1 MKFREVTASD
11 VELQKEL
18 LLVALWTPDDEPDHD
33 PKVLE
38 LAHIKAYF
46 EEWGRAGDLGLFALN
61 QFDEPIG
68 IVQIRHKSSQTVQY
82 AEYPELAMAVHASH
96 RGKGVASALMKALLQ
111 RVEGTCDGI
120 RLGVHPKN
128 EAAQKLYEKFG
139 FVTYEIAQS
148 GFPQMVRTKQDTL
161 A

>member
-1 MKFREVTASD
+1 MKFKEVTASD

-61 QFDEPIG
+61 QFDE
-68 IVQIRHKSSQTVQY
+68 QLASSRFDINRAKPSNMLIILNWQWRFMPVI
-82 AEYPELAMAVHASH
+82 AAKAS
-96 RGKGVASALMKALLQ
+96 LL
-111 RVEGTCDGI
+111 
-120 RLGVHPKN
+120 H
-128 EAAQKLYEKFG
+128 
-139 FVTYEIAQS
+139 S
-148 GFPQMVRTKQDTL
+148 
-161 A
+161 